1 MRVAG
6 RCDDA
11 FQHLRKV
18 RILGRL
24 LAFACGKAE
33 IGVDH
38 LFHFDQVGANS
49 LGIFGLAHQR
59 QLQPDSR
66 QGRSQGMADPGQHLG
81 ALVQLAHDPVAHRL
95 KGAAGKPDLARA
107 FEPVILCLPS

>member
-11 FQHLRKV
+11 LQHLRKV

-24 LAFACGKAE
+24 LALARGEAE

-38 LFHFDQVGANS
+38 FLHLDKVGADG
-49 LGIFGLAHQR
+49 LGVFGLAHQR

-66 QGRSQGMADPGQHLG
+66 QWCSQIMADPG
-81 ALVQLAHDPVAHRL
+81 
-95 KGAAGKPDLARA
+95 
-107 FEPVILCLPS
+107 